1 MTYSS
6 YNDDKNRVQ
15 SIALFVLTLKCNCYG
30 CETIEFKYNV
40 HDKRQNLFLI
50 SSSLPFFLKKIRTK
64 LEKSPIHGKYTHT
77 KQITSVHK
85 RLPEEGQTCKFCRSN
100 VICRDGHSLTFISDI
115 YIRDYT
121 KKAKHDG
128 NDIKSMKTPVL
139 SWITYRIRFT
149 LKRIRNRNLELYN
162 N

>member
-1 MTYSS
+1 LTYSS
-6 YNDDKNRVQ
+6 YNDDTNRIQ
-15 SIALFVLTLKCNCYG
+15 SIALIVLTLKCNCYA
-30 CETIEFKYNV
+30 CKTIEFKNNV

-50 SSSLPFFLKKIRTK
+50 SCSLPFVLKTIRTTK

-85 RLPEEGQTCKFCRSN
+85 RLTEEGQTCKFCRSN
-100 VICRDGHSLTFISDI
+100 VICRDCHSLTFIAHI

-128 NDIKSMKTPVL
+128 NRD
-139 SWITYRIRFT
+139 
-149 LKRIRNRNLELYN
+149 
-162 N
+162 